1 MKNKLLVAILSI
13 LLTGQLFSNS
23 AIQVDQ
29 NFKGIQLDPAIFQNG
44 IRTID
49 FWFQP
54 SSDLSKNTFAEY
66 QSLIVR
72 DNLSQ
77 HEEWGFYLN
86 HTDGTLRFFRRV
98 ATQQYE
104 IISDTVNWF
113 SNQLYHV
120 VGVIDGA
127 TGMSL
132 YINGTKQLDT
142 NSSPEP
148 IMSNSDV
155 TAIGTWGNLNIRHF
169 KGTLDNVRMWSR
181 ALTPAEVSTLDCALP
196 QGLLGDLA
204 LNLDMEQIS
213 LSNYTVTDVSSNSL
227 TLYFQ
232 GTMTVVSNNWCS
244 TPTSTIKQ
252 AINQQVYPNPTAGTV
267 YFPAGIETI
276 EVYNSIGELM
286 SVLSAET
293 VRFDLPKGLYLLKLI
308 AAGGQVSVNRLI
320 VQ

>member
-1 MKNKLLVAILSI
+1 
-13 LLTGQLFSNS
+13 
-23 AIQVDQ
+23 
-29 NFKGIQLDPAIFQNG
+29 
-44 IRTID
+44 
-49 FWFQP
+49 
-54 SSDLSKNTFAEY
+54 
-66 QSLIVR
+66 
-72 DNLSQ
+72 
-77 HEEWGFYLN
+77 
-86 HTDGTLRFFRRV
+86 
-98 ATQQYE
+98 
-104 IISDTVNWF
+104 
-113 SNQLYHV
+113 
-120 VGVIDGA
+120 
-127 TGMSL
+127 
-132 YINGTKQLDT
+132 
-142 NSSPEP
+142 
-148 IMSNSDV
+148 
-155 TAIGTWGNLNIRHF
+155 
-169 KGTLDNVRMWSR
+169 MWSR